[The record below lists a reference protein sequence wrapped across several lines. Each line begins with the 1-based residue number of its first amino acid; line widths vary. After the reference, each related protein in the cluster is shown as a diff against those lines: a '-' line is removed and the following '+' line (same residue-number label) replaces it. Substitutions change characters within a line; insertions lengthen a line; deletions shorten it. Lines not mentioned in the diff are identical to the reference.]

1 MTQFRTTFSIK
12 PLNKKLSYS
21 DAILMMGSCFT
32 QNIGNKLKN
41 LLFDILVN
49 PYGILYN
56 PLSLE
61 NAISEIIDNKIYT
74 QNDLIFFNSKYHS
87 LNHHGDF
94 SNTDLET
101 CLIDINSTINKSNI
115 FFEKTRYVFL
125 TLGTSTVYFD
135 ITNDKAVGNCHKMP
149 SDKFYS
155 KRLTLEETT
164 NSLENI
170 VNMLKENMDD
180 PIICFT
186 VSPIRH
192 FRDGAI
198 ENKLS
203 KATLLLAIDLIIQNH
218 PDIYYFP
225 AYEIVND
232 DLRDYRFYADDMQ
245 HPNNLALNY
254 IWELFKNNCI
264 NDSCFEAMIAID
276 KLITA
281 MNHKV
286 TDTNTE
292 EYIKYLNYIKTK
304 QNEIEEL
311 YPFVPKKF
319 W

>member
-1 MTQFRTTFSIK
+1 MAQFRTTFNIK
-12 PLNKKLSYS
+12 PLTKKLSYS

-32 QNIGNKLKN
+32 QNIGNKLTN

-74 QNDLIFFNSKYHS
+74 EEDLIYYNNKYHS

-94 SNTDLET
+94 SNTNLEK
-101 CLIDINSTINKSNI
+101 CLININSTINKSHS

-125 TLGTSTVYFD
+125 TLGTSIVYFD
-135 ITNDKAVGNCHKMP
+135 IANDKAIGNCHKMP
-149 SDKFYS
+149 GDKFYS

-164 NSLENI
+164 NSLDNI
-170 VNMLKENMDD
+170 VNMLKANMDD
-180 PIICFT
+180 PVICFT

-203 KATLLLAIDLIIQNH
+203 KATLLLAIDLIIQKY

-225 AYEIVND
+225 SYEIVND

-245 HPNNLALNY
+245 HPNNIALNY
-254 IWELFKNNCI
+254 IWEIFSNNCI
-264 NDSCFEAMIAID
+264 NDSCFDAMVAIE
-276 KLITA
+276 KLNAA
-281 MNHKV
+281 MNHRV
-286 TDTNTE
+286 TDTNTD
-292 EYIKYLNYIKTK
+292 EYLKYLNYIENK
-304 QNEIEEL
+304 QKEIEEL
-311 YPFVPKKF
+311 YPFVPKKS